1 MMVRYNSEMGHTS
14 NRFRRRRAYREL
26 VREVLAAG
34 LGGVELRERR
44 VKCMS
49 AHDWQKKG
57 DSQGGHKSVTLTSDS
72 IVMPIPRLTTRSLW
86 RLRRLVCMREIPSY
100 GTRCRR
106 RTSTEIRERAQNKRR
121 ASVDAQQCDKVV

>member
-1 MMVRYNSEMGHTS
+1 MWMMVRYNSEMGHTS

-34 LGGVELRERR
+34 LGGVELCVRR

-57 DSQGGHKSVTLTSDS
+57 VAR
-72 IVMPIPRLTTRSLW
+72 V
-86 RLRRLVCMREIPSY
+86 
-100 GTRCRR
+100 GTK
-106 RTSTEIRERAQNKRR
+106 A
-121 ASVDAQQCDKVV
+121 